1 MSAMNMLD
9 HQKIILEHSVHDE
22 NMFRKEL
29 TKSLRWLNL
38 DEQQKLYLWLR
49 NNFWDT
55 YSKLIETVFNRE
67 TPDQFIVNII

>member
-1 MSAMNMLD
+1 MADLNMLE
-9 HQKIILEHSVHDE
+9 HQKILLEHSVHDE

-29 TKSLRWLNL
+29 TKSLRWLGR

-55 YSKLIETVFNRE
+55 YSKLIDTVFSKE
-67 TPDQFIVNII
+67 SDWSVYYQ

>member
-1 MSAMNMLD
+1 MTDMTMLE
-9 HQKIILEHSVHDE
+9 HQKILLEHSVHDE

-29 TKSLRWLNL
+29 TKSLQWLNW

-55 YSKLIETVFNRE
+55 YSKLIETVFFKEAEWSINF
-67 TPDQFIVNII
+67 Q